1 MRIPKHIHLDGSQ
14 TSIKSSE
21 VQKALEKV
29 SSAKKSQASARF
41 FKTGKGQYGQGDVF
55 IGVTVP
61 EQRKIAKKFAEM
73 SLVEVQK
80 LLQSKVHEH
89 RFTALEILVRKYEL
103 AEDFKEK
110 KQIVDF
116 YLEKLK
122 GVNNWDLVDTS
133 AYCLLGDWL
142 SDKKDRSILDK
153 LSDSKNMWENRIA
166 VVSTFAFIKKDDFKD
181 ILRLSEK
188 FLEHSHD
195 LMHKACGWMLR
206 EVGKRDVKTLEL
218 FLEKHYKKMH
228 RTMLRYAIERFPEA
242 KRQKY
247 LKGKI

>member
-1 MRIPKHIHLDGSQ
+1 M
-14 TSIKSSE
+14 SE
-21 VQKALEKV
+21 AKKVISELKKV
-29 SSAKKSQASARF
+29 SSLEKAKISSSF
-41 FKTGKGQYGQGDVF
+41 FKTAKGQYGEGDVF

-73 SLVEVQK
+73 SLGEVQK

-103 AEDFKEK
+103 AEDLKVK
-110 KQIVDF
+110 KKIVDF
-116 YLEKLK
+116 YLKNLK
-122 GVNNWDLVDTS
+122 SVNNWDLVDTS

-153 LSDSKNMWENRIA
+153 LSKSKNMWENRVA
-166 VVSTFAFIKKDDFKD
+166 VVATYSFIKNDDFKD
-181 ILRLSEK
+181 VLRFSEK
-188 FLEHSHD
+188 FLEHPHD

-206 EVGKRDVKTLEL
+206 EVGKRDTKALEV
-218 FLEKHYKKMH
+218 FLRKCYKAMP
-228 RTMLRYAIERFPEA
+228 RTMLRYSIERFPEA